1 MKFKLIFLVFFLL
14 AVSLEV
20 NAQQDSIKTKKKLS
34 FRHHEDGAF
43 DVSAFL
49 LDHNGVLPV
58 IIPITEPAVGYGG
71 ALAVLYFHKKKKKYK
86 TFVAP
91 DVTGLVGLYTSNKT
105 WGAGAFHAHTFGENR
120 VRTLTAV
127 MKPNVKFKYYGN
139 DSPLLANNPIGI
151 NLDSWLV
158 YQQAQARIG
167 NSNFYIGGAYTYFK
181 SEVSF
186 EELPN
191 NPLLNLILQRL
202 NTNSTISQ
210 IKPLA
215 IYDNRN
221 NTFTPTKGIL
231 SELGYNYSATWL
243 GSDDDFGTLSTN
255 FFGYLPITEK
265 LLSKYRFQGSF
276 LFGDAPFYAYPFV
289 DLRGIAAM
297 RYQNETTLVTET
309 EWAYNVYNRWW
320 VSAFGGTGKAFSDFN
335 DFGSE
340 DWVYNIGTGFRYSL
354 AKDLG
359 LDMGADFALGNG
371 KDFAFYIVFGTSW

>member
-1 MKFKLIFLVFFLL
+1 MKFKLILFVFFLL

-34 FRHHEDGAF
+34 FRHAEDGAF
-43 DVSAFL
+43 DVSSFL
-49 LDHNGVLPV
+49 LEHNGVLPV

-71 ALAVLYFHKKKKKYK
+71 ALAVLYFHKRKKKYN
-86 TFVAP
+86 TYVAP
-91 DVTGLVGLYTSNKT
+91 DVSGLVGLYTSNKT

-127 MKPNVKFKYYGN
+127 MKPNIKYKYYGN
-139 DSPLLANNPIGI
+139 DSQLLANNPIGI

-158 YQQAQARIG
+158 FQQALARIG
-167 NSNFYIGGAYTYFK
+167 NSNFYLGGAYTYFK

-186 EELPN
+186 EEIPDR
-191 NPLLNLILQRL
+191 PLLNLILSRL

-210 IKPLA
+210 LKPMA

-221 NTFTPTKGIL
+221 NLFTPTKGIY

-265 LLSKYRFQGSF
+265 LRSKYRFQGSF

-297 RYQNETTLVTET
+297 RYQNETTLVAET
-309 EWAYNVYNRWW
+309 EWAYNVYKRWW
-320 VSAFGGTGKAFSDFN
+320 VSAFGGTGKAFSNFN
-335 DFGSE
+335 EFGSE
-340 DWVYNIGTGFRYSL
+340 DWIYNIGTGFRYTL

-359 LDMGADFALGNG
+359 LDMGTDFAWGNA

>member
-1 MKFKLIFLVFFLL
+1 MKFKLILVVCFLL
-14 AVSLEV
+14 VVSLDV

-34 FRHHEDGAF
+34 FRHPEDGAF
-43 DVSAFL
+43 DVSSFL
-49 LDHNGVLPV
+49 LEHNGVLPI
-58 IIPITEPAVGYGG
+58 IIPITEPAVGYGAG
-71 ALAVLYFHKKKKKYK
+71 LAVLYFHKRKKIYK
-86 TFVAP
+86 TYVAP
-91 DVTGLVGLYTSNKT
+91 DVSGLVGLYTSNKT

-127 MKPNVKFKYYGN
+127 MKPNVKIKYYGN

-158 YQQAQARIG
+158 YQQAQVRIG
-167 NSNFYIGGAYTYFK
+167 NSKFYIGGAYTYFN

-186 EELPN
+186 EEVPN
-191 NPLLNLILQRL
+191 SPLLNLILARL
-202 NTNSTISQ
+202 NTNSTISA
-210 IKPLA
+210 IKPMA
-215 IYDNRN
+215 TYDNRN
-221 NTFTPTKGIL
+221 NTFTPTKGVL

-243 GSDDDFGTLSTN
+243 GSDDNFGTLSTN

-265 LLSKYRFQGSF
+265 LHSKYRFQGSF

-335 DFGSE
+335 EFGSE
-340 DWVYNIGTGFRYSL
+340 DWVYNIGTGFRYTL

-359 LDMGADFALGNG
+359 VNMGTDFAWGNG

>member
-1 MKFKLIFLVFFLL
+1 MEAAWLYCNFNK
-14 AVSLEV
+14 
-20 NAQQDSIKTKKKLS
+20 QKK
-34 FRHHEDGAF
+34 RY
-43 DVSAFL
+43 
-49 LDHNGVLPV
+49 N
-58 IIPITEPAVGYGG
+58 
-71 ALAVLYFHKKKKKYK
+71 

-139 DSPLLANNPIGI
+139 DSPFLANNPIGI
-151 NLDSWLV
+151 NLDSWLF

-167 NSNFYIGGAYTYFK
+167 NSNFYIGGAYTYFR

-186 EELPN
+186 EEIPN
-191 NPLLNLILQRL
+191 RPLLNLILQRL

-210 IKPLA
+210 IKPMA

-243 GSDDDFGTLSTN
+243 GSDDDS
-255 FFGYLPITEK
+255 GYLKYK
-265 LLSKYRFQGSF
+265 LFRLLTHYRISCDSKYRFQGSF
-276 LFGDAPFYAYPFV
+276 LFGDAPFYAYPFI

-320 VSAFGGTGKAFSDFN
+320 VSVFGGTGKAFSDFN

-340 DWVYNIGTGFRYSL
+340 DWIYNIGAGFRYSL

-359 LDMGADFALGNG
+359 LDMGTDFALGNG